1 MQFLFVVGM
10 ESDFNLQAGFNE
22 VCLDPIA
29 KF

>member
-10 ESDFNLQAGFNE
+10 ESDFNLQAGFSE
-22 VCLDPIA
+22 LRLDPIA